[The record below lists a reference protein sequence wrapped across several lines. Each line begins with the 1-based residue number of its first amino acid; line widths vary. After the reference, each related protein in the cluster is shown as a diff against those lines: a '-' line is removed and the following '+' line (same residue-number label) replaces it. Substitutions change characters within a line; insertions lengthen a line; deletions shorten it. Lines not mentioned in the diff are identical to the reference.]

1 MTRLISGVVLA
12 AAVVAALLFLPT
24 LGLRLIACAVAAV
37 AAVEYLR
44 IVSGPGPDAAFGFVA
59 VMCWFLADQNWRAG
73 LLGLAIVAVWI
84 VVIEVLFKN
93 QPIASVTARYF
104 AVLYIALPLGL
115 LVAIHALGGR
125 EAVLL
130 LIATIIVSDSSQY
143 YTGRMLGRHPLA
155 PTVSPKK
162 TIEGAVGGVV
172 VGTAFMF
179 FAGKFVFPM
188 AKASL
193 LVAMGVCIVLLGI
206 TGDLFESK
214 LKRVA
219 GVKDSSSLIP
229 GHGGVLDRI
238 DALLVAT
245 PAFYLFVNEVM

>member
-12 AAVVAALLFLPT
+12 AATLAAIVFLPT
-24 LGLRLIACAVAAV
+24 FGLRLLACAVAAL

-44 IVSGPGPDAAFGFVA
+44 IVSGPGPDPAFAFVA
-59 VMCWFLADQNWRAG
+59 LMCWHLADPSWRLG
-73 LLGLAIVAVWI
+73 VFGLAIVAIWI
-84 VVIEVLFKN
+84 VAIEVLFKN

-104 AVLYIALPLGL
+104 AVLYIALPLAL

-130 LIATIIVSDSSQY
+130 LIATIVVSDSSQY
-143 YTGRMLGRHPLA
+143 YTGRMFGRHALA

-162 TIEGAVGGVV
+162 TIEGALGGVV
-172 VGTAFMF
+172 IGTAFML
-179 FAGKFVFPM
+179 FAGKLVFPM
-188 AKASL
+188 ARTAL
-193 LVAMGVCIVLLGI
+193 LLAMGLSIVVLGI
-206 TGDLFESK
+206 AGDLFESK

-229 GHGGVLDRI
+229 GHGGILDRI
-238 DALLVAT
+238 DALLLAT
-245 PAFYLFVNEVM
+245 PAYFLFVHEVM